1 MTPEEKAKE
10 LVEKMYESDY
20 CGINHFPNNSYCECT
35 EINYFQAKQCAL
47 IAVDEILEETDTYY
61 DTLIASERKLFLE
74 EVKQEIE
81 KL

>member
-1 MTPEEKAKE
+1 MAPKEKAKE
-10 LVEKMYESDY
+10 LVFKKFGCS
-20 CGINHFPNNSYCECT
+20 
-35 EINYFQAKQCAL
+35 KQYAL
-47 IAVDEILEETDTYY
+47 IAIDEIIQETDTYY

>member
-10 LVEKMYESDY
+10 LVDKYYQKCADS
-20 CGINHFPNNSYCECT
+20 SYPDDM
-35 EINYFQAKQCAL
+35 AKDCAL
-47 IAVDEILEETDTYY
+47 IAVDQTLEETDTYY